1 MDNQL
6 AKQSMVSFATCDNVN
21 GAIEILKNE
30 RTKLSTIIADT
41 EYKTVL
47 NALTL
52 EIEANLIQ
60 RFVLAVEK
68 IKKEGIN

>member
-1 MDNQL
+1 
-6 AKQSMVSFATCDNVN
+6 MVSFATCDNVN